1 LAWRCSSDPDIEIK
15 MKILVLNAGSSSQK
29 SRLYEFKAETTAAP
43 PRPLWEAEIDWTHRQ
58 AEVDL
63 KVATAHGASLEETL
77 KSEYR
82 SDATGHMLRTL
93 WSGKTKVIT
102 DPSDI
107 HVVGH
112 RVVHG
117 GLKFE
122 QSTFVTAEVKEAIA
136 RLAELAPTH
145 NPASLEGIVATEQ
158 ILGAVPQVAVFDT
171 AFHAQ
176 MPEMAAI
183 YPGPYEWWEQEIR
196 RYGFHG
202 ISHQY
207 CTARA
212 AEILGRD
219 VKDLRLVTCHL
230 GNGCSLAAVRGG
242 RSVNTTMGFT
252 PLAGLMM
259 GSRSGSVDPGV
270 LLHLLRLPN
279 CTVDELDRVLNQKS
293 GLEGISGVSSDM
305 RDILAAIAHGNPRAQ
320 LAFDT
325 YVHSLR
331 SHIGAM
337 IASLG
342 GLDALVFTAGVG
354 EHVAPVRAAACE
366 AFAFLGLKLDLEKNA
381 QSRLDW
387 DIAAA
392 DSTVRVLVIHT
403 EEDWEIARECWKLAH
418 GAPGASSL

>member
-1 LAWRCSSDPDIEIK
+1 

-29 SRLYEFKAETTAAP
+29 SCLYEFTEETLTTP
-43 PRPLWEAEIDWTHRQ
+43 SRPLWEAEIDWNHRQ
-58 AEVDL
+58 AEADL
-63 KVATAHGASLEETL
+63 KVATAHGASLEETV
-77 KSEYR
+77 KSGSR
-82 SDATGHMLRTL
+82 SDATDHMLRTL
-93 WSGKTKVIT
+93 WSGKTKVIAE
-102 DPSDI
+102 PSDI
-107 HVVGH
+107 NVVGH

-117 GLKFE
+117 GLEFE
-122 QSTFVTAEVKEAIA
+122 QSTFVTAEVKAAIA
-136 RLAELAPTH
+136 RLAELAPEH
-145 NPASLEGIVATEQ
+145 NPASLEGMIEIER
-158 ILGAVPQVAVFDT
+158 ILSDVPQVAVFDT

-176 MPEMAAI
+176 MPEVAAI
-183 YPGPYEWWEQEIR
+183 YPGPYEWWEEEIR

-212 AEILGRD
+212 AEILARD
-219 VKDLRLVTCHL
+219 LKDLRLVTCHL

-259 GSRSGSVDPGV
+259 GSRSGSIDPGV
-270 LLHLLRLPN
+270 LLHLLRQPSYS
-279 CTVDELDRVLNQKS
+279 VGELDRILNEKS
-293 GLEGISGVSSDM
+293 GLKGISGLSSDM
-305 RDILAAIAHGNPRAQ
+305 RDILAAMAQGNSRAK

-325 YVHSLR
+325 YIHSLR

-337 IASLG
+337 AASIG

-354 EHVAPVRAAACE
+354 EHAAPVRAAACE

-387 DIAAA
+387 DIAAP

-403 EEDWEIARECWKLAH
+403 EEDWEIARECWKLAQ
-418 GAPGASSL
+418 GS

>member
-1 LAWRCSSDPDIEIK
+1 

-29 SRLYEFKAETTAAP
+29 SCLYEFKALTLAAP
-43 PRPLWEAEIDWTHRQ
+43 SRPLWEAEIDWTHHQ
-58 AEVDL
+58 AEADL
-63 KVATAHGASLEETL
+63 KVATAYGASLEETL
-77 KSEYR
+77 KSESR

-93 WSGKTKVIT
+93 WSGKTKIIT
-102 DPSDI
+102 APSDI
-107 HVVGH
+107 DVVGH

-117 GLKFE
+117 GPEFE

-136 RLAELAPTH
+136 RLAELAPAH

-158 ILGAVPQVAVFDT
+158 IFGAVPQVAVFDT

-176 MPEMAAI
+176 MPVVAAI

-219 VKDLRLVTCHL
+219 MKELRLVTCHL

-279 CTVDELDRVLNQKS
+279 YTVDELDRVLNQKS
-293 GLEGISGVSSDM
+293 GLEGISGLSSDM
-305 RDILAAIAHGNPRAQ
+305 RDILAAMAKGNPRAQ

-354 EHVAPVRAAACE
+354 EHAAPVRAAACE
-366 AFAFLGLKLDLEKNA
+366 AFAFLGLKLDLQKNA
-381 QSRLDW
+381 QSRLHW

-403 EEDWEIARECWKLAH
+403 EEDWEIARECWKLVH
-418 GAPGASSL
+418 GALGASSSNPATRSI

>member
-1 LAWRCSSDPDIEIK
+1 
-15 MKILVLNAGSSSQK
+15 
-29 SRLYEFKAETTAAP
+29 
-43 PRPLWEAEIDWTHRQ
+43 
-58 AEVDL
+58 
-63 KVATAHGASLEETL
+63 
-77 KSEYR
+77 
-82 SDATGHMLRTL
+82 
-93 WSGKTKVIT
+93 
-102 DPSDI
+102 
-107 HVVGH
+107 
-112 RVVHG
+112 
-117 GLKFE
+117 
-122 QSTFVTAEVKEAIA
+122 
-136 RLAELAPTH
+136 
-145 NPASLEGIVATEQ
+145 
-158 ILGAVPQVAVFDT
+158 
-171 AFHAQ
+171 

-202 ISHQY
+202 VSHQY

-212 AEILGRD
+212 AEMLGRD
-219 VKDLRLVTCHL
+219 MKDLRLVTCHL

-279 CTVDELDRVLNQKS
+279 YTVDELDRLLNQKS

-305 RDILAAIAHGNPRAQ
+305 RDILAAMAQGNPRAQ

-354 EHVAPVRAAACE
+354 EHAAPVRAAACE

-418 GAPGASSL
+418 GARLDS

>member
-1 LAWRCSSDPDIEIK
+1 

-43 PRPLWEAEIDWTHRQ
+43 PRPLWEAEMDWTHRQ
-58 AEVDL
+58 AEADL

-82 SDATGHMLRTL
+82 SEATGHMLRTL

-102 DPSDI
+102 DPGDI
-107 HVVGH
+107 DVVGH

-136 RLAELAPTH
+136 RLAELAPAH

-230 GNGCSLAAVRGG
+230 GNGCSLAAIRGG

-279 CTVDELDRVLNQKS
+279 YTVDELDRVLNQKS

-305 RDILAAIAHGNPRAQ
+305 RDILAAMAQGNPRAQ
-320 LAFDT
+320 LAYDT

-337 IASLG
+337 IASVG

-354 EHVAPVRAAACE
+354 EHAAPVRAAACE

-392 DSTVRVLVIHT
+392 GSTVRVLVIHT
-403 EEDWEIARECWKLAH
+403 EEDWEIARECWKLNR
-418 GAPGASSL
+418 